1 MTQRLELYANELT
14 EAIKPDYKQYII
26 CEKQ

>member
-26 CEKQ
+26 REKQ